1 MQAVFAALADQA
13 AARPLAPAFREGA
26 VTLRWGE
33 LARRVAALAAAL
45 EGAPRAV
52 GVAVAGGID
61 HVVADLAVT
70 LSGRRLVPLP
80 PFFSPEQKAHVLED
94 ARVGLLIADWGTETF
109 GLPLFSA
116 LQPGGAA
123 LPGYAGG
130 ATRVIYTS
138 GSSGRPKGVVI
149 GDRQLSASLA
159 GLAGAVRPAASD
171 RHLSVLPLAQ
181 LLEQICGVFLPILA
195 GAEVV
200 FCPEARIALA
210 GGPIEPLAE
219 AMAHQRPT
227 TSLLV
232 PALLAKWV
240 AWLEAR
246 DARGPDSL
254 RLVAVGG
261 AAAAP
266 ALVAAAGARGLP
278 VFEGY
283 GLSECCSVVAMNRP
297 GDAVPGTVGRVL
309 DGIRVTIED
318 GEIVVEGPS
327 VMKGYLNGP
336 PAPARWRTGD
346 RGRFEDGRLV
356 VEGRRDALLVLPTG
370 RNVSPEWVEAR
381 VDADARVIAS
391 VLCLGPDGRLLLLV
405 AARAPIA
412 PGEIARLCAD
422 LPAYARPA
430 AVALVDP
437 RGLFFP
443 SGAPDRA
450 AARRIAAA
458 VPAEPLPEPEPAVS

>member
-1 MQAVFAALADQA
+1 MRSVFAALAAHA
-13 AARPLAPAFREGA
+13 AARPQAPAFREGA
-26 VTLRWGE
+26 VTLGWGE
-33 LARRVAALAAAL
+33 LAWRIAALAAAL
-45 EGAPRAV
+45 EGSPQVV
-52 GVAVAGGID
+52 GVAVAAGID

-80 PFFSPEQKAHVLED
+80 PFFSPQQKAHVLAD
-94 ARVGLLIADWGTETF
+94 AKVGLLIADRGAEAF
-109 GLPLFSA
+109 GLPVLSA
-116 LQPGGAA
+116 LQPAGATLA
-123 LPGYAGG
+123 SYGGG

-159 GLAGAVRPAASD
+159 GLAAAVNPVETD

-181 LLEQICGVFLPILA
+181 LLEQICGVLLPILS

-200 FCPEARIALA
+200 FCPEARIALV
-210 GGPIEPLAE
+210 GGPIDPLAE
-219 AMAHQRPT
+219 AMVRERPS

-232 PALLAKWV
+232 PALLAQWV
-240 AWLEAR
+240 AWLEAHE
-246 DARGPDSL
+246 ARAPDSL
-254 RLVAVGG
+254 RFVAVGG
-261 AAAAP
+261 AATAP
-266 ALVAAAGARGLP
+266 ALIAAAEARGLP

-297 GDAVPGTVGRVL
+297 GNAVHGTVGRVL
-309 DGIRVTIED
+309 DGLTVTIED
-318 GEIVVEGPS
+318 GEIVVEGPT
-327 VMKGYLNGP
+327 VMEAYLNGP

-346 RGRFEDGRLV
+346 RGWFQDGQLCV
-356 VEGRRDALLVLPTG
+356 GGRCDAMLVLPTG

-381 VDADARVIAS
+381 LDVDPRVIAS
-391 VLCLGPDGRLLLLV
+391 VLCLGADDRLLLLV

-412 PGEIARLCAD
+412 PAEIARLCAN

-430 AVALVDP
+430 AVALVDA
-437 RGLFFP
+437 RGLLFP

-450 AARRIAAA
+450 AARRLAATVSA
-458 VPAEPLPEPEPAVS
+458 VALPEPEVVTP